1 MANGLNRGIS
11 NMRFAR
17 TLTVFGLAFVLV
29 AGLSPSAWAQI
40 STGGIYGKVTD
51 EQSAVLPGATVT
63 LTGANTGARSTTSGP
78 GGEFRFI
85 GLDPGTY
92 TVAVALPGFATTQR
106 TVIVSAGV
114 SVDVNFTAKVAG
126 VAETVTVDAE
136 TPVIDTKKM
145 GTGTTVSQQE
155 LTMIPN
161 SRDPWAFMR
170 AVPGVQVD
178 RVNQAGSESGQQS
191 GFIGKGSPATD
202 AMWVLDGIVI
212 TDPAAVGAS
221 PTYFDFDAFDEVAI
235 TTGGADVRVATGGVG
250 INLVTK
256 RGSNAFHG
264 GVSGFFAYDGLEAS
278 NLPADLE
285 GDPRLQGSDKAD
297 HAEQLGEYGVE
308 LGGPIVKDRLWFWG
322 SYGKQDLRI
331 QRLTQARDKTVL
343 EDYNAKLNFQVSSS
357 NMLSAYWFL
366 GDKIKLGRT
375 NNRGLGTETASHG
388 RDQGGVYEDGNY
400 PNGFLKIEDNHVFSP
415 SFMLNVKLSHY
426 NTGFGLVPI
435 GGLENDEG
443 LDIVNSIAYGSSKQY
458 QSVRP
463 QDTINADASYF
474 HGNHEFKFGYAY
486 RSASTN
492 SSSLVPGTGIEA
504 RTETARGKI
513 ARIQRELV
521 SSFKGSYNALYLQ
534 DTFTSGRLT
543 LQGGVRWDLQKAE
556 NAASTA
562 HANPLFPEILPDLVY
577 DGAGT
582 KIEWSDI
589 SPRAG
594 FTYALNDARKTLLR
608 GNFSIF
614 TQQLAHPDVTAVNPI
629 GGVARVDYRW
639 NDLNGDGFVSSRE
652 EVDIAGGQLGVPV
665 NAELTTVN
673 QIDENYRAPR
683 DLELLV
689 GIDHELAPNFAVGA
703 TYTYRRTTRTPY
715 ASYIGLNGSDWVPCE
730 PVSSNGYTVP
740 CQDIGPTNTA
750 ALDANSG
757 GVLLSN
763 RSDYHRSY
771 SGIEL
776 TAVKRLSNKW
786 MGRLGFGYNNW
797 TESFDGTGGIQN
809 PLPVLYDGYGYAAF
823 GSTIVSDAK
832 TSGGQIGYYS
842 SGSGT
847 VYWMPS
853 KWQLSANALYQ
864 IGKGFEV
871 AGNLYARQGYIR
883 PINITVDNTF
893 GDSLLAVGI
902 GDERL
907 PDVVNLDLR
916 LGWNRNL
923 GRARLNL
930 TADVFNVFNSSTV
943 LRRVDAADSGSF
955 NRIDQI
961 LNPLLVRFGARLSF

>member
-1 MANGLNRGIS
+1 
-11 NMRFAR
+11 MRFAR